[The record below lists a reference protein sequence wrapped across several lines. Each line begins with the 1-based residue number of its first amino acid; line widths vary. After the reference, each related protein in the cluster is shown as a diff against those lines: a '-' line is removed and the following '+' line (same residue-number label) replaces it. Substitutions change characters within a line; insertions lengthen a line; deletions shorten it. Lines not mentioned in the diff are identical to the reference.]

1 MIGKLIRFMIALL
14 LAIGLLPVGE
24 ADVTAEEITEY
35 PASGESS
42 AQAPEGYMPLTPM
55 DGTEIPSQSNISVNS
70 AEGIDDVRVLLIQD
84 ALPWNSYANTQI
96 LDGLGVAYDKTT
108 TVNFVNNVKL
118 ENYDVV
124 IFANDQAFSAYDNYA
139 QFSEYLELYAN
150 LGGVIIFGACDAGW
164 ADGTITT
171 NLPGNVVKGHHYAPN
186 NRIVSPG
193 HPIISGV
200 LTDGNP
206 ITDESLSGHNYCSHT
221 YFESDTLPPG
231 TAIIIEDT
239 DYNEPTLVE
248 YPLGNGRVIAS
259 GLTWEYHIDH
269 KTNTFAQIGMD
280 DMFLYAIRVSN
291 GTVKD
296 FSKLTEY
303 RLNKQAHHVIV
314 ADAETTQPIKGAT
327 VTVDVNNQ
335 SIKKETD
342 ENGDVSITE
351 YGKATVTVSADGYQ
365 IRKLIYTAE
374 KQKARMFFLPKEE
387 SPKLPYVT
395 MMEETDKE
403 YDYLTSRYYYRENID
418 TSVRIQ
424 MDAEWYGKKA
434 SKYKL
439 YQTDAQGK
447 EIAKVESTDGRFT
460 FQPGKTFKPGYDVK
474 VRIFATDGT
483 ASRAAITGI
492 VIQKETAM
500 NAGADGVTAGNIE
513 DITGFQL
520 FESKKVN
527 VSDSTLSKLIRSSWE
542 VEGELFPVDVVKI
555 SNKEDGSYTFRV
567 SIGLGDFEH
576 ENLLDKRYTAD
587 WQNFKDYFKE
597 AKKSIKD
604 RKKVFDK
611 LKKKYESGLKR
622 KKLKS
627 QLSVELELLGYL
639 ELQYNAFGQLVKSSG
654 GLIGKGETKGSWG
667 KTISIPA
674 IPVPLYFELELSAAV
689 DIEGGVKATFVDG
702 QAYLGTEGLV
712 ELTLPEFLVGGG
724 VGVYGVAQA
733 GIAGD
738 AALKMQIAPEFKGEL
753 ESQFLARAK
762 VLFLGEFNYKIGGGT
777 TKLWGPDGNNAVAEP
792 MGELVTVG
800 EPVITYAPNDYKELT
815 SDWYGSNEILQD
827 YILPDTIPQ
836 LVEVNGNKILFF
848 QSNIGTET
856 DLIKV
861 MYSVNDGAGWS
872 EPLPVCD
879 DDTYDL
885 FYEAY
890 EDNGTVHVVWEKATA
905 PVTADTAEG
914 AIQELL
920 QNSEIYY
927 AQFNPETGVFSEAVN
942 LTNNATVDMIPA
954 IAAENGAVSAYWVNS
969 DSTDVMK
976 EDGAYTIRKAV
987 YDGTAWS
994 APEDVI
1000 AVNGYI
1006 YDIAAGYVNGNA
1018 VVSYNDRGSLYTVEN
1033 GSAVRISK
1041 EGAAADGLTYD
1052 NNRFLFAEDGVLY
1065 AYTPGAERSAWNV
1078 SELAV
1083 ASNYHYLETENR
1095 SAVVWMENGE
1105 TESVIH
1111 ASVWTDNGFSE
1122 PIDIYTTDAYKISSY
1137 DVTAD
1142 ADGTWHVAADVVD
1155 RNDETRSALLYTDI
1169 APKHDLEMEYA
1180 YVDESE
1186 REGDAQPVTV
1196 SVVNSGESMIN
1207 EVYVRVSGDGFNHE
1221 ETLSCAIQ
1229 PGAEEA
1235 FELNLDVTDVT
1246 GTKDLE
1252 VYADAYNEDT
1262 YDNNY
1267 DSITIGLVDTSVE
1280 LEYFYNASGEVVI
1293 GAHVNNQSK
1302 VPAHTTISILEDNE
1316 EGVVLDMKNLGE
1328 IRSDEEVLYMYSF
1341 DPNEINFG
1349 EADSKN
1355 YVFRVDTNE
1364 DDYNTENN
1372 YEYAIIYR
1380 NEETLS
1386 LSEEDMVIV
1395 YGETASLTADR
1406 EDELVWTSSDESV
1419 VSVDADGKIKGVSP
1433 GVATVSA
1440 RTLGGVRAD
1449 CEVTVLFKDVA
1460 NPDQYFF
1467 EPVYWAFFNGI
1478 TVGAGGAG
1486 KFSPAASC
1494 TREQFVTF
1502 LWRLYGEP
1510 EPESES
1516 EFTDVAPAAWYYKPI
1531 AWAAENGITT
1541 GLNDGTGRFGV
1552 GQPCTREQCV
1562 TFLHRSAG
1570 TPEVYDYQS
1579 FSDVASDRYYYEAI
1593 SWAAENGIT
1602 VGLNDGTGR
1611 FGVGQKCTRGMLVTF
1626 LHRFAVN

>member
-24 ADVTAEEITEY
+24 ADVTAEEIAEY
-35 PASGESS
+35 PVSGESS

-108 TVNFVNNVKL
+108 TTNFVNNVRL

-280 DMFLYAIRVSN
+280 DLFLYAIRVSN

-296 FSKLTEY
+296 FSKLAEY
-303 RLNKQAHHVIV
+303 RLSKMAHHIIV
-314 ADAETTQPIKGAT
+314 ADSETTQPIKGAT
-327 VTVDVNNQ
+327 VKVDVNNQ
-335 SIKKETD
+335 TIKKETD

-365 IRKLIYTAE
+365 TRKLIYTARE
-374 KQKARMFFLPKEE
+374 QKARLFFLPKEE

-395 MMEETDKE
+395 MMVETDKE
-403 YDYLTSRYYYRENID
+403 YDYLTKKVYYRENID
-418 TSVRIQ
+418 TTVKIQ
-424 MDAEWYGKKA
+424 IDAEWYGKTP

-439 YQTDAQGK
+439 YQNDAKGN
-447 EIAKVESTDGRFT
+447 EISKIETTNGQFT
-460 FQPGKTFKPGYDVK
+460 FKPGHTFKPGYDVK
-474 VRIFATDGT
+474 VRVFATDGT
-483 ASRAAITGI
+483 ASKAAITGI
-492 VIQKETAM
+492 VIQKETPK
-500 NAGADGVTAGNIE
+500 NAGASGVTADNVE

-520 FESKKVN
+520 FKSQN
-527 VSDSTLSKLIRSSWE
+527 VSMPDSTLSKLIRSSWE
-542 VEGELFPVDVVKI
+542 VEGEILPVDVIKTY
-555 SNKEDGSYTFRV
+555 NPDDGSYTFRGT
-567 SIGLGDFEH
+567 IGIGSV
-576 ENLLDKRYTAD
+576 ENEDIKNNDAEWT
-587 WQNFKDYFKE
+587 NFKNELEK
-597 AKKSIKD
+597 AKDLIKD
-604 RKKVFDK
+604 RKNT
-611 LKKKYESGLKR
+611 LKKFKDQLADKS
-622 KKLKS
+622 LKS
-627 QLSVELELLGYL
+627 MFSYELEALGYF
-639 ELQYNAFGQLVKSSG
+639 ELQYNAFGDLVKTSG
-654 GLIGKGETKGSWG
+654 GIIGSAEG
-667 KTISIPA
+667 KYSRGNTATLPVVP
-674 IPVPLYFELELSAAV
+674 IPVYYELEVSVGL
-689 DIEGGVKATFVDG
+689 DLEGGVKLTFVDKRPS
-702 QAYLGTEGLV
+702 LGVEGKI
-712 ELTLPEFLVGGG
+712 EFTLPEILFGGG

-733 GIAGD
+733 GLAGD
-738 AALKMQIAPEFKGEL
+738 AALKMQVVPSFEGSIEAKL
-753 ESQFLARAK
+753 VARAK
-762 VLFLGEFNYKIGGGT
+762 LLFVGEVSYDLVGNT
-777 TKLWGPDGNNAVAEP
+777 WKLWPKDGNNAVAEP
-792 MGELVTVG
+792 MGELVPAG
-800 EPVITYAPNDYKELT
+800 DPVITFAPTDYKVLT

-836 LVEVNGNKILFF
+836 LAEVNGNKILFF

-890 EDNGTVHVVWEKATA
+890 ADSGTVHVVWEKATA

-914 AIQELL
+914 AVQELL
-920 QNSEIYY
+920 QNSEICY
-927 AQFNPETGVFSEAVN
+927 AQFNPETGLFSEAVN
-942 LTNNATVDMIPA
+942 LTNNAAVDMIPA
-954 IAAENGAVSAYWVNS
+954 IAAENGAVSAYWVSS
-969 DSTDVMK
+969 DSTDVLK

-1006 YDIAAGYVNGNA
+1006 YDIAAGYVNGSEVLA
-1018 VVSYNDRGSLYTVEN
+1018 YNDRGSLYTVEN
-1033 GSAVRISK
+1033 GSAVKVST

-1052 NNRFLFAEDGVLY
+1052 NNRFLFVEDGVLY
-1065 AYTPGAERSAWNV
+1065 AYTPGTERSDWNV

-1180 YVDESE
+1180 YVNESE
-1186 REGDAQPVTV
+1186 REGDVQPVTV
-1196 SVVNSGESMIN
+1196 SVVNNGESVIN

-1293 GAHVNNQSK
+1293 GAHVSNQSK

-1355 YVFRVDTNE
+1355 YVFRIDTNE
-1364 DDYNTENN
+1364 ADYNTENN
-1372 YEYAIIYR
+1372 SEYAIIYR

-1406 EDELVWTSSDESV
+1406 EDELVWTSSDESI